1 MFKNKKQLR
10 FSEIIIISFV
20 WILLVFAPVFFRE
33 DSNMTTEEIINLM
46 KTIIPLFII
55 FLINRLIF
63 VPKFLFAKQNFKYI
77 FSVITLI
84 AVVSLASFLLYQK
97 NGPPPPR
104 QQQGLF
110 NEQPPP
116 PPPRQFGEN
125 RPPAGPNRE
134 NSGKA
139 MPPFINLIIFSFL
152 LVGFDT
158 GLMTTFRLNKSE
170 QQRAKL
176 EVENAETQLAFL
188 KSQVSPHFFM
198 NTLNNI
204 HSLIDINTEEAKDSI
219 IQLSKLMRHLLYD
232 SENKMI
238 SIQKE
243 MEFIKNYVDLM
254 MLRFSKKVDIKLYI
268 PNDLPDKS
276 LPPLLFISYIENAFK
291 HGISYQHASFV
302 KISFFFNN
310 DKLVFE
316 TENSNFKQSKSN
328 NEKGIG
334 IINSKKRL
342 DLLYNDNYSLTISEN
357 SEIYKLHLTL
367 PL

>member
-1 MFKNKKQLR
+1 MFNNKKQLR
-10 FSEIIIISFV
+10 FSELIIISFV

-33 DSNMTTEEIINLM
+33 DSSISTKEILNIM
-46 KTIIPLFII
+46 RVIIPLLII
-55 FLINRLIF
+55 FLINRLVL
-63 VPKFLFAKQNFKYI
+63 VPKLLFAKQNLKYI
-77 FSVITLI
+77 LSVIALI
-84 AVVSLASFLLYQK
+84 ATMSFASFLYNQNNL
-97 NGPPPPR
+97 PLPPR
-104 QQQGLF
+104 QEDVF
-110 NEQPPP
+110 NKKPPP
-116 PPPRQFGEN
+116 PPPGQFNEN
-125 RPPAGPNRE
+125 RPPLGPNRQ
-134 NSGKA
+134 NQGKA

-158 GLMTTFRLNKSE
+158 GLMTTFRLRKSE

-219 IQLSKLMRHLLYD
+219 IRLSKLMRHLLYD

-254 MLRFSKKVDIKLYI
+254 MLRFSEKVDIKLYI
-268 PNDLPDKS
+268 PGELPDKS
-276 LPPLLFISYIENAFK
+276 IPPLLFISYIENAFK
-291 HGISYQHASFV
+291 HGISYQQSSFV
-302 KISFFFNN
+302 KISFFFND

-316 TENSNFKQSKSN
+316 TENSNYKQKKSDD
-328 NEKGIG
+328 ESGIG
-334 IINSKKRL
+334 IVNSKKRL
-342 DLLYNDNYSLTISEN
+342 DLLYDDNYSLTISEN

-367 PL
+367 PI